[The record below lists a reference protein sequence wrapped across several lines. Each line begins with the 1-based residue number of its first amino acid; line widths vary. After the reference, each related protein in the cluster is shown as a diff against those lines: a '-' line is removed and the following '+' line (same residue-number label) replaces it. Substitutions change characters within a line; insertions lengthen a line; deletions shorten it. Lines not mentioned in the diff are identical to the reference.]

1 MSEGAAVVIV
11 MFCLV
16 SAGLASG
23 LTQGLLSLDYL
34 ELTIKMRSGT
44 DNEKK
49 MAEAVLPLIENHHLL
64 LVSLMLWN
72 ASAMEVL
79 PLYLDE
85 LVPTYVAIIMSV
97 TLILIVGEIGP
108 AAIMTGPKQL
118 EIAYNLRYLVM
129 AVLLFF
135 FVIAFPV
142 SKFLDILLGVD
153 EKLPTYNRSQLSEI
167 VKIQHEEGMRR
178 GSNLEEG
185 VNKDEIT
192 MIDGVLKFSDVEVK
206 DIMTVNIF
214 MLSIDEK
221 LSLKVFST
229 YFIYIIPLSNLLI
242 SIRL

>member
-1 MSEGAAVVIV
+1 
-11 MFCLV
+11 
-16 SAGLASG
+16 
-23 LTQGLLSLDYL
+23 
-34 ELTIKMRSGT
+34 
-44 DNEKK
+44 
-49 MAEAVLPLIENHHLL
+49 
-64 LVSLMLWN
+64 
-72 ASAMEVL
+72 
-79 PLYLDE
+79 
-85 LVPTYVAIIMSV
+85 
-97 TLILIVGEIGP
+97 
-108 AAIMTGPKQL
+108 
-118 EIAYNLRYLVM
+118 M